1 MFFWCRGW
9 IGPHTLYPL
18 KALIPISTICKACV
32 EIRFSLYSQRPKA
45 VRCQKAASWQ
55 WLYQTGQIFS
65 RSEGRDIF
73 FGWQQEYTKEP
84 TCFLVASPPLAHPP
98 PPQTP
103 PTLFSFTSLS
113 TAVWTA
119 PMSHLVRRQYFHMQC
134 RFTNKNKIIW
144 DEFSTG
150 DQTIILGLQIVLD
163 HRSSKNIYQKLWWLP
178 PPPLPRRATLLSVFL
193 SFHLSIFRSF
203 CLFVFQSLC
212 LCLCSSLFIV
222 VHLWSSKFFKV
233 I

>member
-84 TCFLVASPPLAHPP
+84 TCFLVASPPLAHHLPPSTPP
-98 PPQTP
+98 PHQPSSPSPVCLLQCGLHQCLI
-103 PTLFSFTSLS
+103 LFTDNTFTCN
-113 TAVWTA
+113 V
-119 PMSHLVRRQYFHMQC
+119 
-134 RFTNKNKIIW
+134 
-144 DEFSTG
+144 
-150 DQTIILGLQIVLD
+150 GLQIKR
-163 HRSSKNIYQKLWWLP
+163 RSSEMNLAPVIK
-178 PPPLPRRATLLSVFL
+178 
-193 SFHLSIFRSF
+193 
-203 CLFVFQSLC
+203 QS
-212 LCLCSSLFIV
+212 S
-222 VHLWSSKFFKV
+222 
-233 I
+233 